1 MIKATYP
8 LQSFLPFDRV
18 GAALLAQTASRFECR
33 LTLERDHMVLNAKSM
48 LGLLSHHAFGDGVF
62 TLVADG
68 EDEQA
73 AVTSL
78 LELIH
83 P

>member
-1 MIKATYP
+1 MTRTPYS

-18 GAALLAQTASRFECR
+18 SAALLAQTASRFECR
-33 LTLERDHMVLNAKSM
+33 VTLEREHVVLNAKSM
-48 LGLLSHHAFGDGVF
+48 LGLLSQHSFGDGLF
-62 TLVADG
+62 TLVAEG

-73 AVTSL
+73 AVAAM
-78 LELIH
+78 LELLH

>member
-1 MIKATYP
+1 MIKTPYS
-8 LQSFLPFDRV
+8 LQGFLPFDRV

-33 LTLERDHMVLNAKSM
+33 LTLERDYMVLNAKSM
-48 LGLLSHHAFGDGVF
+48 LGLLSHHSFGDGLF

-73 AVTSL
+73 AVKAL
-78 LELIH
+78 LELLH
-83 P
+83 S

>member
-1 MIKATYP
+1 MIKTPYS
-8 LQSFLPFDRV
+8 LQGFLPFDRV

-33 LTLERDHMVLNAKSM
+33 LTLERNYMVLNAKSM
-48 LGLLSHHAFGDGVF
+48 LGLLSHHSFGDGLF

-73 AVTSL
+73 AVQAL
-78 LELIH
+78 LRLLH
-83 P
+83 S

>member
-1 MIKATYP
+1 MIKAAFP
-8 LQSFLPFDRV
+8 LQSFLPFDRA

-33 LTLERDHMVLNAKSM
+33 LTLEREHMVLNAKSM
-48 LGLLSHHAFGDGVF
+48 LGLLSYHAFGDGVF

-68 EDEQA
+68 ADEQA
-73 AVTSL
+73 AIQALVAL
-78 LELIH
+78 LC

>member
-1 MIKATYP
+1 MIKTPYS
-8 LQSFLPFDRV
+8 LQAFLPFDRV

-33 LTLERDHMVLNAKSM
+33 LTLEREHTVLNAKSM
-48 LGLLSHHAFGDGVF
+48 LGLLSHHSFGDGLF

-73 AVTSL
+73 AIKSL

-83 P
+83 S